1 LASLK
6 VPASLAH
13 LEQNLGASQIE
24 LDDETREDLE
34 ALEAL
39 EALEDLGAD
48 RPDGPALSQNGMF
61 VTRSAASP
69 ASAQSPPK

>member
-24 LDDETREDLE
+24 LDDETREVR
-34 ALEAL
+34 EAL

>member
-1 LASLK
+1 MLLI
-6 VPASLAH
+6 PGTASLAH

-24 LDDETREDLE
+24 LDDETRE

>member
-24 LDDETREDLE
+24 LDDETRED
-34 ALEAL
+34 LEAL